1 LKALHEQEFIVIHR
15 ASHLIVLVAFC
26 LGAHTPASAQR
37 DADLRKELDALK
49 QGQAEIQRQIALED
63 QIEALRKG
71 QEAMQRQ
78 LDEIKALLQAR
89 PAAAPA
95 AAPAAPAPSNVA
107 GMEFDLSDTPIKGQ
121 TNAALTLI
129 EFTDYQCPY
138 CSRFTTNTL
147 PEIVKTYIDSGKL
160 RLALMD
166 LPLEAIH
173 AKAFKAAEATQCARE
188 QGKFWEMHDRLF
200 ASQQQLD
207 PWKPHA
213 EALSLDVAKFEACLE
228 SGRHADGVRA
238 DMALA
243 QKAGISGTPSFVLG
257 RTDPANPNKV
267 TGIQLLRGAQQF
279 NAFKTAIDSALPAG
293 Q

>member
-1 LKALHEQEFIVIHR
+1 VINRALR
-15 ASHLIVLVAFC
+15 LIVLVAFS
-26 LGAHTPASAQR
+26 LATWSPAFAQR
-37 DADLRKELDALK
+37 DDDLRKELDALK
-49 QGQAEIQRQIALED
+49 RGQAEIQRQIALED

-71 QEAMQRQ
+71 QEAIERQ

-95 AAPAAPAPSNVA
+95 AAPAAPSPSNVA
-107 GMEFDLSDTPIKGQ
+107 GMEFDLRDTPIKGQ

-138 CSRFTTNTL
+138 CSRFTVNTL
-147 PEIVKTYIDSGKL
+147 PEIMKTYIDSGKV

-173 AKAFKAAEATQCARE
+173 ANAFKAAEATQCARE

-200 ASQQQLD
+200 ANQQQLD
-207 PWKPHA
+207 PLKPHA
-213 EALSLDVAKFEACLE
+213 EALSLDVAKFEACLD
-228 SGRHADGVRA
+228 SGRHAEGVRA

-243 QKAGISGTPSFVLG
+243 QKAGISGTPSFVLA
-257 RTDPANPNKV
+257 RTDTANPNKV
-267 TGIQLLRGAQQF
+267 TGISVLRGAQAF
-279 NAFKTAIDSALPAG
+279 NAFKTAIDGALPAG